1 VTDGRRQSGRA
12 ELSHRFAVAQLP
24 DDGTAFR
31 FAANAEERAA
41 LALRFGLIDLLS
53 LDVEG
58 RIAAFDHG
66 RRARAEGT
74 VRARVVQ
81 TCVVTLEPVPAT
93 IEEPFVRTYASV
105 PPRPTGA
112 PQETVVD
119 LDAED
124 PPEPLVGGMV
134 DIGEAIAET
143 LGLALDPYP
152 RAPEAEL
159 GDTGRTGDG
168 DPEKPTKVAENK
180 RESPF
185 SALKGLIKK
194 P

>member
-1 VTDGRRQSGRA
+1 VTGDQHQPGRA
-12 ELSHRFAVAQLP
+12 ELSRRFAVAQIP

-31 FAANAEERAA
+31 FAVNAEERAA
-41 LALRFGLIDLLS
+41 LALRFELIDLPALE
-53 LDVEG
+53 VEG
-58 RIAAFDHG
+58 RIVAFDHG

-81 TCVVTLEPVPAT
+81 TCVVTLEPVSAT
-93 IEEPFVRTYASV
+93 IEESFVRTYASE

-112 PQETVVD
+112 SQETVVD

-124 PPEPLVGGMV
+124 PPEPLVGGAV
-134 DIGEAIAET
+134 DIGEAVAET

-152 RAPEAEL
+152 RAPEADL
-159 GDTGRTGDG
+159 GDIGQPGG
-168 DPEKPTKVAENK
+168 GEQEKPTEAAENK

-185 SALKGLIKK
+185 SVLKGLIKK

>member
-1 VTDGRRQSGRA
+1 MTGGRA
-12 ELSHRFAVAQLP
+12 ELSRRFAVAHIP

-31 FAANAEERAA
+31 FEANAEERAA
-41 LALRFGLIDLLS
+41 LALRFDLIALPALK
-53 LDVEG
+53 VEG
-58 RIAAFDHG
+58 RVAAFDHG

-93 IEEPFVRTYASV
+93 IEDSFVRTYASA
-105 PPRPTGA
+105 PTRPTGA
-112 PQETVVD
+112 PQETVLD

-134 DIGEAIAET
+134 DIGEAVAET

-159 GDTGRTGDG
+159 GDIGQADG
-168 DPEKPTKVAENK
+168 GEPQKVTKIAENK